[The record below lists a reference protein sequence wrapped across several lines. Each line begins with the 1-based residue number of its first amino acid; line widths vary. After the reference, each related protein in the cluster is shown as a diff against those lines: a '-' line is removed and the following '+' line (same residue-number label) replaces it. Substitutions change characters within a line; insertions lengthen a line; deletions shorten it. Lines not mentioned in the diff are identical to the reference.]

1 MSLNEL
7 AKQINKTARE
17 HGFWEADRNFGEML
31 ALIHSEVSEALE
43 EHRSGNP
50 NVWYLHDKSCRLV
63 EENPAINMFKSTW
76 NEPTCSCIPKPEGT
90 AVELADALIRIL
102 DTMHSLDVDID
113 KVVSHKMQ
121 YNDSRPYKHGRAY

>member
-1 MSLNEL
+1 MSLNDL
-7 AKQINKTARE
+7 AQQINKTARD

-50 NVWYLHDKSCRLV
+50 NVWYMHGKDCALATGAVQQLRSSIQ
-63 EENPAINMFKSTW
+63 PFAG
-76 NEPTCSCIPKPEGT
+76 CSCTPKPEGT

-113 KVVSHKMQ
+113 KVVAEKMA